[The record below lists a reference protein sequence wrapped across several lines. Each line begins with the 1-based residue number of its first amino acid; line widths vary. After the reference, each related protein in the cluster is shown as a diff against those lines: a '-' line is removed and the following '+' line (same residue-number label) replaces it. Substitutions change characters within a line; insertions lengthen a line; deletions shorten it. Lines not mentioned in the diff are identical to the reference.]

1 MELSKILI
9 YLITNNQPCYIKIRN
24 LSNGNYLNI
33 FNRDI
38 SGNKNGTIIIL
49 KPNLISSSIQFILPD

>member
-1 MELSKILI
+1 MKLSKILI
-9 YLITNNQPCYIKIRN
+9 YLITNNKPCYAKIRN
-24 LSNGNYLNI
+24 LSNGDYMNI
-33 FNRDI
+33 FDKEI